1 MACAVRHAPSPG
13 PLASFLLNRHP
24 PRALPLQARYIVER
38 ADTGLW
44 LKVLAEDNE
53 HRRPLIDQARE
64 GAGQAGARWAGP
76 GWAAMDRS

>member
-1 MACAVRHAPSPG
+1 M
-13 PLASFLLNRHP
+13 
-24 PRALPLQARYIVER
+24 QARYIVER